1 MHEGEFRA
9 RGETGRGT
17 GQDKAHLASG
27 VSEGK
32 KKIKVR
38 DLGFPLGGLPRSPA
52 YLVHSHSVVQD
63 LVCGGERLNI
73 RLLSEILPKAWSSI
87 SIHPQTAVQGS

>member
-63 LVCGGERLNI
+63 LVGEKKKRLNI

-87 SIHPQTAVQGS
+87 SIHPQQGS

>member
-17 GQDKAHLASG
+17 GQDK
-27 VSEGK
+27 VSEG

-63 LVCGGERLNI
+63 LVGGKRD
-73 RLLSEILPKAWSSI
+73 
-87 SIHPQTAVQGS
+87 

>member
-9 RGETGRGT
+9 LGETGRGT

-63 LVCGGERLNI
+63 LVGGGLNI

>member
-17 GQDKAHLASG
+17 GQDK
-27 VSEGK
+27 VSEG

-63 LVCGGERLNI
+63 LVGGKKRLNI

-87 SIHPQTAVQGS
+87 SIHPQTVVQGS